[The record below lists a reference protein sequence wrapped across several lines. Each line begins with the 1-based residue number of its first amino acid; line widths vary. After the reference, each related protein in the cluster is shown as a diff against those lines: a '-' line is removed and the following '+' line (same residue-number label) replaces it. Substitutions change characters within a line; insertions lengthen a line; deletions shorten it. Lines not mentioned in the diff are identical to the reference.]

1 MPPARG
7 RGKAAGKS
15 SNSSPKLSGSKM
27 SIEVRES
34 LPSSSLKG
42 FESARLTNIEDRIS
56 IYDEIVPLKFRGKQ
70 LNLETNRKLISFTPS
85 SENSNDGILTYQ
97 EGSVTKQAHVYKKTV
112 ALMDPYYCMRN
123 NERASEPFFW
133 DFQVDTIKNP
143 ENQGYIDI
151 VGSSL
156 VARLSSL
163 YKTPHFC
170 DFYGAF
176 RGRADVFHYNLED
189 DIDDFRFT
197 HWFWKAIDA
206 GEFGL
211 RVVEKESGNKL
222 SMAEIQSLL
231 RPDEEYLSDD
241 ETDSSEESDESDE
254 SDESETGSESDTS
267 SSISAETL
275 GSSTEQSSGS
285 SSFDCGLEEASIASA
300 EECIEINRR
309 SKTASTFSTA
319 SDSTNLSFSDDYTIH
334 AELRG
339 MPVAIMFL
347 EKQSGTL
354 DEFLETTAYAPIKT
368 PEQEGRW
375 AAWLF
380 QICAAL
386 TQVQVGLNL
395 THNDLHT
402 NNVLWKKTDK
412 EFLYYKDTKGRQWR
426 VPTHGYIFTII
437 DYGRAIFTLSGF
449 TCISSDYNDGHDAA
463 GMYNFGPISDDDYPR
478 VHPNRS
484 FDLCRLSCS
493 LIRALFPTNPANI
506 PTGAVI
512 TKDGSAVIRETVH
525 PVFNVLWTWLKTKTG
540 QNVLE
545 TADGH
550 EKYPGFELYSVI
562 AADVK
567 DAVPDAQLGK
577 AVFQP
582 FLLKSSLQLPA
593 GSSWITIPA

>member
-1 MPPARG
+1 MPPAKG

-15 SNSSPKLSGSKM
+15 SNDSPKSSGSKIT
-27 SIEVRES
+27 IEVRES
-34 LPSSSLKG
+34 LPPASLKG
-42 FESARLTNIEDRIS
+42 FESPRLTNIEDRIS
-56 IYDEIVPLKFRGKQ
+56 IYDEIVPLKFRGKM
-70 LNLETNRKLISFTPS
+70 LNLETNRKLISFAPS

-97 EGSVTKQAHVYKKTV
+97 EGSATKQAHVYKKTV

-123 NERASEPFFW
+123 NERATEPFFW
-133 DFQVDTIKNP
+133 DFQVDSIKNP

-151 VGSSL
+151 VASSL
-156 VARLSSL
+156 VSRLSSL
-163 YKTPHFC
+163 YKSPHFC

-211 RVVEKESGNKL
+211 RVIEKESGNRL

-241 ETDSSEESDESDE
+241 DSDSSDDSDESGD
-254 SDESETGSESDTS
+254 SESEFSCS

-275 GSSTEQSSGS
+275 SSSESKSD
-285 SSFDCGLEEASIASA
+285 SSFDCGLEEASISSA
-300 EECIEINRR
+300 EEYIEINRR
-309 SKTASTFSTA
+309 SKTVGTISTA

-354 DEFLETTAYAPIKT
+354 DEFLENSAYAPIKT
-368 PEQEGRW
+368 PEQEVRW

-386 TQVQVGLNL
+386 TQVQIGLNL

-412 EFLYYKDTKGRQWR
+412 EYLFYKDAKGRQWR
-426 VPTHGYIFTII
+426 VPTYGYIFTII

-463 GMYNFGPISDDDYPR
+463 GMYNFGPIMEDDQPR
-478 VHPNRS
+478 VYPNRS

-493 LIRALFPTNPANI
+493 LVRALYPLNPANL
-506 PTGAVI
+506 PTGAVL
-512 TKDGSAVIRETVH
+512 TKEGSVTVRETAH
-525 PVFNVLWTWLKTKTG
+525 PVFNILWTWLKIKNG

-562 AADVK
+562 AADAK
-567 DAVPDAQLGK
+567 DAVPDAQFGK
-577 AVFQP
+577 AAFQP
-582 FLLKSSLQLPA
+582 FLLKPNLQPPA
-593 GSSWITIPA
+593 GSSWITIPV